1 MNATNVERNLSD
13 RVEKITNGLS
23 SPLQFNLDLKNY
35 KCEVIDEEAKET
47 DEPVKMDMT
56 SNNHSMKVRF
66 MEDEDVVI
74 EPTMNKESILET
86 IKKSQ
91 NKTRLILDEFLK
103 PKKFATHSAKISSI
117 NLGQRGKTA
126 LAESVDKSK
135 VEAPATARSI
145 KMRSSLE
152 VAKKNNSIVTPSK
165 NLELKSSSKMA
176 TLPKKAEPLKK

>member
-1 MNATNVERNLSD
+1 
-13 RVEKITNGLS
+13 
-23 SPLQFNLDLKNY
+23 
-35 KCEVIDEEAKET
+35 
-47 DEPVKMDMT
+47 
-56 SNNHSMKVRF
+56 

-103 PKKFATHSAKISSI
+103 PKKFATHSTKISSI

-152 VAKKNNSIVTPSK
+152 VAKKYNSIVTPSK

>member
-1 MNATNVERNLSD
+1 
-13 RVEKITNGLS
+13 
-23 SPLQFNLDLKNY
+23 
-35 KCEVIDEEAKET
+35 
-47 DEPVKMDMT
+47 MDMT

-103 PKKFATHSAKISSI
+103 PKKFATYTHSTKISSI

-135 VEAPATARSI
+135 MEAPATARSI